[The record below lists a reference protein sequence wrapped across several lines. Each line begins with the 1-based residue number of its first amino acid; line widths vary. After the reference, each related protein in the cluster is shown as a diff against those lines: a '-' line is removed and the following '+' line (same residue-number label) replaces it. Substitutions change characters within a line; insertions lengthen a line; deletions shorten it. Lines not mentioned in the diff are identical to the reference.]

1 LVKRIIAAVL
11 VLGVLATIGVI
22 AFAILWPAKS
32 TLSNTDAGHIGSVE
46 LAEYSTR
53 LSDCVACHS
62 VPDGKP
68 FAGGLAMGTPLGTIY
83 STNITPD
90 PKTGIGTYDL
100 VDFDNAVRHG
110 IAKDG
115 HRLYPAM
122 PYPSY
127 AKLSDDDIRL
137 LYTYFSRSVAPVEQ
151 ANRPSDISWP
161 LNMRWPLAVWNLV
174 FADPK
179 IYTPKPDRDEK
190 WNRGAYLVQGPG
202 HCGSCHTPRGV
213 TFQEVALNEDSPRFL
228 SGALLD
234 GWKASSLR
242 GEMDAGLGRW
252 SETDIVEFLKNGHN
266 DYASV
271 YGSMMD
277 AFNNST
283 QYLTD
288 YDVGAI
294 AHYLKSLPPSSGNPA
309 NNYVYDPKT
318 TDYLR
323 GVERKPLGA
332 QQYLKNCVWCH
343 GYDGKGQGN
352 QLAALAGNPNV
363 IDADAASIINII
375 LNGAGRV
382 VKDEMPD
389 SYRMSS
395 FRVLMSDADVAAV
408 ASFIRSG
415 WGNKAPAVQ
424 EKDVSE
430 LRDQTNATSDRV
442 VILRMR

>member
-1 LVKRIIAAVL
+1 MKKLVVAALAAGALSIAV
-11 VLGVLATIGVI
+11 V
-22 AFAILWPAKS
+22 AFAIFWPAKS
-32 TLSNTDAGHIGSVE
+32 TLSNTDAGPAASLE

-62 VPDGKP
+62 VPNGKP

-90 PKTGIGTYDL
+90 PKTGIGTYGL

-127 AKLSDDDIRL
+127 AKLSDYEIRL
-137 LYTYFSRSVAPVEQ
+137 LYKYFNGYVAPVEQ
-151 ANRPSDISWP
+151 ANKPSDISWP
-161 LNMRWPLAVWNLV
+161 LNMRWPLAVWNLI

-179 IYTPKPDRDEK
+179 PYAPKPDRDDR

-202 HCGSCHTPRGV
+202 HCGSCHTPRGL
-213 TFQEVALNEDSPRFL
+213 TFQEVSLNEGSDRFL

-242 GEMDAGLGRW
+242 GEMDVGLGRW
-252 SETDIVEFLKNGHN
+252 SEANIVEFLKNGHN
-266 DYASV
+266 EYASV

-294 AHYLKSLPPSSGNPA
+294 AHYLKSLPPSNGNA
-309 NNYVYDPKT
+309 DNNYLYDPKT
-318 TDYLR
+318 TDFLR
-323 GVERKPLGA
+323 GADRKPLGA
-332 QQYLKNCVWCH
+332 RQYLNNCVWCH
-343 GYDGKGQGN
+343 GYDGKGQGG
-352 QLAALAGNPNV
+352 QLVALAGNPNV
-363 IDADAASIINII
+363 IDADAESIINII

-389 SYRMSS
+389 SYRMAS
-395 FRVLMSDADVAAV
+395 FRVVMSDADVAAV

-415 WGNKAPAVQ
+415 WGNKASAVQ
-424 EKDVSE
+424 EKEVSE
-430 LRDQTNATSDRV
+430 LRDKTNATSNRV
-442 VILRMR
+442 VILKMR

>member
-1 LVKRIIAAVL
+1 MMKRLITAVSM
-11 VLGVLATIGVI
+11 VGVLAIGFI

-32 TLSNTDAGHIGSVE
+32 TLSNTSDSQAGSLGQ
-46 LAEYSTR
+46 AEYSTR
-53 LSDCVACHS
+53 LSDCIACHS
-62 VPDGKP
+62 VPNGKP

-83 STNITPD
+83 STNITTD
-90 PKTGIGTYDL
+90 PKTGIGTYSL

-127 AKLSDDDIRL
+127 AKLSDGDIRL
-137 LYTYFSRSVAPVEQ
+137 LYTYFSKYVPPVEQ

-161 LNMRWPLAVWNLV
+161 LNMRWPLAVWNLI

-179 IYTPKPDRDEK
+179 TYAPKPDRDER

-202 HCGSCHTPRGV
+202 HCGSCHTPRGL

-242 GEMDAGLGRW
+242 GEMDVGLGRW
-252 SETDIVEFLKNGHN
+252 SEADIVEFLKNGHN

-288 YDVGAI
+288 DDVGSI
-294 AHYLKSLPPSSGNPA
+294 AHYLKSLPASNGNSGSIYA
-309 NNYVYDPKT
+309 YDPKT
-318 TDYLR
+318 TDYLH
-323 GVERKPLGA
+323 GEERKSLGA
-332 QQYLKNCVWCH
+332 RQYLKNCVWCH

-352 QLAALAGNPNV
+352 QLAPLAGNPNV
-363 IDADAASIINII
+363 IDADAQSMINII
-375 LNGAGRV
+375 LNGAGHV

-424 EKDVSE
+424 EKDVFE
-430 LRDQTNATSDRV
+430 LRDKTNATSDRV